1 VRKRIALYDEL
12 KKSKNN
18 LRFERLCFIAE
29 SFDFRFKGGK
39 GSHRIYVKKGIKE
52 MLNFQNV
59 GGKAKPYQVN
69 QLIKVIE
76 NNNLIKE
83 ESDV

>member
-1 VRKRIALYDEL
+1 MGKRIALYAEL

-18 LRFERLCFIAE
+18 LRFERLCLIAE
-29 SFDFRFKGGK
+29 SFGFRFRGGK

-69 QLIKVIE
+69 QLLKVIE
-76 NNNLIKE
+76 NNNLIQE
-83 ESDV
+83 ESNV